1 MYIRKIIIL
10 TSILVLFIMGGFS
23 YYVYNIMFAPNT
35 NFNEEFKYIY
45 IGTDSDYNDLT
56 ENLKGYIEDI
66 KAFTVLAERK
76 NYTKNIK
83 PGRYIIEKGMN
94 NNQIINSI
102 RSKNITVN
110 VIFNNVNDLNDLAGK
125 ISKQIEADSVSFL
138 NSFKTEFFKD
148 KGFDQRNILSM
159 YIPNSYNF
167 FWNTNAEKFN
177 ERMFEEYIKFWEKNN
192 RVEKANEIG
201 LSKNEVMILASI
213 VYEESK
219 QNIDLPRIAGVYMNR
234 LKNNWKLGADPTV
247 KFAAYQLDQY
257 KNTIIRRVLNKHLR
271 IDSPYNTYKYYGLP
285 PGIISMPS
293 IQAVDAVLN
302 YEKHNYYFFVAD
314 PRNPGYHSF
323 AKSLSE
329 HKKNARILHRDLNRR
344 GIKK

>member
-201 LSKNEVMILASI
+201 LSKIEVMILASI